1 MEKLFTVIDETAT
14 LLQEELKCSYLEA
27 VAETGENL
35 FHGDVL
41 QEEVNE
47 LLKKR
52 LKKRTHPFGYMIGTM
67 NIFVKRYN

>member
-1 MEKLFTVIDETAT
+1 MLEKLFTIIDETAT
-14 LLQEELKCSYLEA
+14 WLQEELKCSYLEA

-47 LLKKR
+47 LIKKTF
-52 LKKRTHPFGYMIGTM
+52 KKG
-67 NIFVKRYN
+67 V